1 MVLAICDPQ
10 GAIILRFKK
19 LFQRDEVLSKTVSTV
34 YEFWTI
40 QELLD
45 ACQKISFDC
54 VILPNEIS
62 DVYFPVAKRFFGG
75 REKLLIEA
83 GFSYTL
89 FAGNIVYWDI
99 ARKIWKLILQDETR
113 LNQKIIRNI
122 DEILADY
129 HADTKSILFFESKNH
144 RVYVHLSN
152 GLERSETPF
161 LYATLDEIDKQP
173 KLNSFIRIHKSY
185 FVNAL
190 HIKKLSNYKV
200 ILDNGLCLN
209 SSRGYFK
216 HAKEKFD
223 LLKDTL
229 LGEHTGH

>member
-89 FAGNIVYWDI
+89 FAGNIVYC
-99 ARKIWKLILQDETR
+99 
-113 LNQKIIRNI
+113 
-122 DEILADY
+122 
-129 HADTKSILFFESKNH
+129 
-144 RVYVHLSN
+144 
-152 GLERSETPF
+152 
-161 LYATLDEIDKQP
+161 EIDKQP